1 MPSRSAQPHP
11 AVLILS
17 READAYAR
25 LLSRQHEL
33 GIPFTACR
41 QASEAVAIYR
51 GEPVVLGEPGLV
63 ASVIDQL
70 AGVQWIQSTWAG
82 VKPLL
87 DLGRRPWSLTAV
99 KGVFGPQMAEYVCG
113 YLLAHELRLT
123 QRAERQRQRQWYEA
137 DSGSLRGKRAGIM
150 GTGSIGRD
158 IAGALK
164 SFGARVLGLSR
175 SGKAK
180 DPFDRVYPH
189 DQLMAFLS
197 GLDYLVAALPET
209 ASTTNLLDA
218 KALAQLPPHA
228 VLVNVGRG
236 NVVDEQ
242 ALVRALE
249 SGVIGAAVLDVFKTE
264 PLPPESPL
272 WSTPNTTITGHVA
285 ARSRPE
291 EIVPL
296 FLRNYRRF
304 TGGKELHFLVD
315 WQRGY

>member
-1 MPSRSAQPHP
+1 
-11 AVLILS
+11 
-17 READAYAR
+17 
-25 LLSRQHEL
+25 
-33 GIPFTACR
+33 
-41 QASEAVAIYR
+41 
-51 GEPVVLGEPGLV
+51 
-63 ASVIDQL
+63 
-70 AGVQWIQSTWAG
+70 
-82 VKPLL
+82 
-87 DLGRRPWSLTAV
+87 
-99 KGVFGPQMAEYVCG
+99 MAEYVCG
-113 YLLAHELRLT
+113 CLLAHELRLMA
-123 QRAERQRQRQWYEA
+123 RADRQRQRQWYDA

-158 IAGALK
+158 IATALK
-164 SFGARVLGLSR
+164 GFGAKVRGFSR
-175 SGKAK
+175 SGEAV
-180 DPFDRVYPH
+180 DPFDRVYRR

-285 ARSRPE
+285 ARSHPE

-296 FLRNYRRF
+296 FLQNYRRF